1 MFSYQLVFF
10 SLDQVFEDY
19 DGRNHHDISTMPS
32 GQREKDSN
40 GEGHCVWYGT
50 EPNSRTNIA
59 YDGPAKRLEDD
70 WATRELQ
77 SICPELFDDLGTEIA
92 VMTTSE
98 VC

>member
-19 DGRNHHDISTMPS
+19 DGRNHHHVSMPS
-32 GQREKDSN
+32 GQGKTDSN

-50 EPNSRTNIA
+50 DNVSKFNIA

-70 WATRELQ
+70 WASRELQ